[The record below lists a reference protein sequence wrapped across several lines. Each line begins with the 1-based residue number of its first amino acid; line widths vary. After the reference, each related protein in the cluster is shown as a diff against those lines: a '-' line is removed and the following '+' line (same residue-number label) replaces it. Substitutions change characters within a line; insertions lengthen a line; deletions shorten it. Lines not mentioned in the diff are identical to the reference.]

1 VPLPLV
7 VEAIAGWEDDPAI
20 AARLHVLAHR
30 NAVEYV
36 HLAIADLDRGRLRVT
51 SDAGVDYAV
60 ALPRGTGLADGAILV
75 LDDDRAVVI
84 RAGTAR
90 TLTLRALDAAAAL
103 RLGFLAG
110 HLHWKVDQLD
120 DRLLVHLQGPEAEYT
135 ARIAEL
141 LASGRVERC
150 DDG

>member
-1 VPLPLV
+1 MPDLLV
-7 VEAIAGWEDDPAI
+7 VEAIAGWADDPAI
-20 AARLHVLAHR
+20 ATRLHVLEHR
-30 NAVEYV
+30 HAVEYV
-36 HLAIADLDRGRLRVT
+36 HLEVADLDRGRLRVT

-60 ALPRGTGLADGAILV
+60 ALPRGTGLADGAVLV
-75 LDDDRAVVI
+75 LDDDRAVVV
-84 RAGTAR
+84 RSGVAR
-90 TLTLRALDAAAAL
+90 RLVLRAVDTAAAL

-135 ARIAEL
+135 ARVADL

-150 DDG
+150 DDE